1 MRNSTFSMDMKID
14 RRQFLGGGGYAL
26 LASLAYVLPGCAQK
40 EGETAS
46 TLADLFDADFRGY
59 GYDRYLNEVIEKAR
73 RGGIQ
78 GGGAG
83 QWAVGGDE
91 KKLQDFRSAWG
102 IEGRYAVDWRS
113 LSSQPVDKAAD
124 GLRITRVKFDLDCG
138 FPVVALI
145 GKGEGPSKGTVLL
158 LHGIGTTPERTLG
171 LGEADYM
178 RHIGRRLIKQGYTV
192 ICPFFPHSG
201 NFKSIAKIGAL
212 LAAYGVGFHGLAIS
226 IALASL
232 DVIHRIEGAAV
243 GKVYCY
249 GVSIGALTGLH
260 ASLLDRRVKAL
271 ILSGYLRDDR
281 SLIQQGVIEP
291 MIDQGEVYPTI
302 FTPGASRYGLEVA
315 IDIWK
320 PRPLF
325 IEVGLDDKMSGI
337 DQGRDRVLQNIMAAY
352 QADGKAKNF
361 DYHIFRGGHEAN
373 GTGAISWLK
382 HLDA

>member
-1 MRNSTFSMDMKID
+1 MKIA

-26 LASLAYVLPGCAQK
+26 LASLGYVLPGCAQK
-40 EGETAS
+40 EDETAT
-46 TLADLFDADFRGY
+46 TLADLFDVDFRGY

-73 RGGIQ
+73 WGGIQ

-83 QWAVGGDE
+83 QWAACGDE

-102 IEGRYAVDWRS
+102 IDRRYAVDWRS
-113 LSSQPVDKAAD
+113 VSSQPVDKPT
-124 GLRITRVKFDLDCG
+124 GGSGITRVKFDLDCG

-145 GKGEGPSKGTVLL
+145 GKGDEPRKGVVLL
-158 LHGIGTTPERTLG
+158 LHGMGTTPERTLG

-192 ICPFFPHSG
+192 ICPFFPHAG
-201 NFKSIAKIGAL
+201 NLKSVAKIGAL

-232 DVIHRIEGAAV
+232 DVAHRLEGAAV
-243 GKVYCY
+243 GKAYCY

-291 MIDQGEVYPTI
+291 MIDQGEIYPTI
-302 FTPGASRYGLEVA
+302 FTPGASRYGLEMA

-337 DQGRDRVLQNIMAAY
+337 DQGRDRVLQNIVTAY
-352 QADGKAKNF
+352 QTEGKATNF
-361 DYHIFRGGHEAN
+361 DCHKFRGGHEAN
-373 GTGAISWLK
+373 GVAAINWLK